1 MVTLPGRRRWRRGAV
16 LAAAVMVLAA
26 GCGMPDG
33 GPVQRVPDQDV
44 PYGLLVSPTTTSTPG
59 AATVPETSGTSGTT
73 GATSATSATSAIYL
87 VDSGQHLVA
96 LPVQLGR
103 ATLVPLVQSLLNRLA
118 LGPSERER
126 ARGLLTDLGPGAS
139 FSLRAVRNGTAVIQL
154 RTASQ
159 DPSPVKLPV
168 AIGQVVM
175 TATSVEGVD
184 QVLFVLDDGSPV
196 SVPSPPAGDLSSAP
210 LVRQDYQLLLAPG
223 QTPAGKTQP
232 VPSTEAAPGGATP
245 SPSS

>member
-1 MVTLPGRRRWRRGAV
+1 VVTLPGRRRWRRGAV
-16 LAAAVMVLAA
+16 LAAAVMVLAT

-33 GPVQRVPDQDV
+33 GPAQRVPDQDV

-59 AATVPETSGTSGTT
+59 AATVPETSGTT
-73 GATSATSATSAIYL
+73 GATGTIYL

-96 LPVQLGR
+96 LPVPLGR

-118 LGPSERER
+118 VGPSERER
-126 ARGLLTDLGPGAS
+126 ARGLLTDLGPGAGL
-139 FSLRAVRNGTAVIQL
+139 SLRAVKNGTAVIQL

-175 TATSVEGVD
+175 TATSVEGVE

-232 VPSTEAAPGGATP
+232 VPSTGAAPGGATP

>member
-1 MVTLPGRRRWRRGAV
+1 VVTLPGRRRWRRGAV

-33 GPVQRVPDQDV
+33 GPAQRVPDQDV

-59 AATVPETSGTSGTT
+59 AATVPETSGTT
-73 GATSATSATSAIYL
+73 GATGATGTIYL

-96 LPVQLGR
+96 LPVPLGR

-118 LGPSERER
+118 VGPSERER

-139 FSLRAVRNGTAVIQL
+139 FSLRAVKNGTAVIQL

-175 TATSVEGVD
+175 TATSVEGVE

-232 VPSTEAAPGGATP
+232 VPSTGAAPGGATP